1 MDLSEGTLY
10 AISHS
15 QACKSS
21 ERKGNDDISEPQCQ
35 CEDSNIDNANV
46 NALIIV
52 IAIRLAMQ
60 GFSAT
65 RIQEISKDERA
76 VAKISASSKR
86 SGTSGNQVK
95 IF

>member
-1 MDLSEGTLY
+1 MDRPEGTFY

-15 QACKSS
+15 QACKVS
-21 ERKGNDDISEPQCQ
+21 EGKHKDDTLEPQCQ
-35 CEDSNIDNANV
+35 CADSNIDNANV

-60 GFSAT
+60 RFSAT
-65 RIQEISKDERA
+65 RFQAVSKDERA
-76 VAKISASSKR
+76 ASKISASSKH
-86 SGTSGNQVK
+86 SGTSGNQVN

>member
-1 MDLSEGTLY
+1 MDWHEGTLY

-21 ERKGNDDISEPQCQ
+21 EGKHNDDTLEPQCQ

-52 IAIRLAMQ
+52 VAIRLAMQ

-65 RIQEISKDERA
+65 RFQAVSKDKRG
-76 VAKISASSKR
+76 VAEISASSKH
-86 SGTSGNQVK
+86 SGTSGNQVR
-95 IF
+95 IC